1 MSYDS
6 LYVIVTEF
14 DAGVK
19 ESTAQLKGVTMTS
32 LILDQVTS
40 MLIPICM

>member
-1 MSYDS
+1 MSHDS
-6 LYVIVTEF
+6 LYVIVTELG
-14 DAGVK
+14 AGVK
-19 ESTAQLKGVTMTS
+19 EITRSNYDFDVQS